1 MLVLS
6 RKLDEVIRI
15 GNDVEITVLAVKG
28 NTVRLG
34 IKAPRDV
41 KVLRAELPINETQAT
56 VTAIVDSPTAADQS
70 VFVGNVR
77 STGLSVDL
85 PSQATAES
93 EQGSDAAAVRLA
105 KGASPTHSGSL
116 RAYLREHHNST
127 AV

>member
-34 IKAPRDV
+34 IKAPRSV
-41 KVLRAELPINETQAT
+41 KVLRAELPVNDVQTT
-56 VTAIVDSPTAADQS
+56 VAAIVDSPAPAEQQL
-70 VFVGNVR
+70 FVGKVQ
-77 STGLSVDL
+77 T
-85 PSQATAES
+85 TA
-93 EQGSDAAAVRLA
+93 QGSEVTLHAETVSDAEHQAAIRLA
-105 KGASPTHSGSL
+105 RGTASPRIGSL
-116 RAYLREHHNST
+116 RAYLRDHHNST